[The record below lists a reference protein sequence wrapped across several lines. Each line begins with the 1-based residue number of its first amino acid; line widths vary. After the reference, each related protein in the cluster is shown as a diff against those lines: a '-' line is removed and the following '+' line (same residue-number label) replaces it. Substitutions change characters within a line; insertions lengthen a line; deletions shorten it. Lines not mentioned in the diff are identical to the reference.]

1 MINRDTYYKF
11 CPLIVYR
18 NLSIYVE
25 LFFKRTLKE
34 RSEVVRMNEGAF
46 GTKEVSEMLKVGD
59 STLRKWCITLEKEG
73 YTFTKGVRN
82 SRALIKKDIVVLED
96 IKLLL
101 QESGMNL
108 ESTVKVTLA
117 KHHSENMIDNDSNNV
132 DRTPLVLQEN
142 GSKISDNPSTEY
154 LKVQEQL
161 LERVE
166 RIERSHEER
175 LKNIEEKLDYRN
187 KLLLE
192 TLQEIQDTKKVIA
205 VTKEK
210 KWWEFWK

>member
-1 MINRDTYYKF
+1 
-11 CPLIVYR
+11 
-18 NLSIYVE
+18 
-25 LFFKRTLKE
+25 
-34 RSEVVRMNEGAF
+34 
-46 GTKEVSEMLKVGD
+46 
-59 STLRKWCITLEKEG
+59 
-73 YTFTKGVRN
+73 
-82 SRALIKKDIVVLED
+82 
-96 IKLLL
+96 
-101 QESGMNL
+101 MNL
-108 ESTVKVTLA
+108 ESTVKVTLS
-117 KHHSENMIDNDSNNV
+117 KHHRENMTDNNSDNGE
-132 DRTPLVLQEN
+132 RTPLVLQEN
-142 GSKISDNPSTEY
+142 GSKISDTTSLEY

-192 TLQEIQDTKKVIA
+192 TLQEIQDTKKIIA

>member
-1 MINRDTYYKF
+1 
-11 CPLIVYR
+11 
-18 NLSIYVE
+18 
-25 LFFKRTLKE
+25 
-34 RSEVVRMNEGAF
+34 MNERAF
-46 GTKEVSEMLKVGD
+46 GTKEVSEMLNVGD
-59 STLRKWCITLEKEG
+59 STLRKWCIALEKEG

-82 SRALIKKDIVVLED
+82 SRAFIKKDIVVLED

-117 KHHSENMIDNDSNNV
+117 KHHRENMIENDSDNGE
-132 DRTPLVLQEN
+132 RTPLVLQEN
-142 GSKISDNPSTEY
+142 GSKISDNPSIEY

-192 TLQEIQDTKKVIA
+192 TLQEIQDTKKIIA

>member
-1 MINRDTYYKF
+1 
-11 CPLIVYR
+11 
-18 NLSIYVE
+18 
-25 LFFKRTLKE
+25 
-34 RSEVVRMNEGAF
+34 MNERAF
-46 GTKEVSEMLKVGD
+46 GTKEVSEMLNVGD
-59 STLRKWCITLEKEG
+59 STLRKWCIALEKEG

-82 SRALIKKDIVVLED
+82 SRAFIKKDIVVLED

-117 KHHSENMIDNDSNNV
+117 KHRRENMNDNNSDNGE
-132 DRTPLVLQEN
+132 RTPLVLQEN
-142 GSKISDNPSTEY
+142 GSKISDTTSLEY

-175 LKNIEEKLDYRN
+175 LKSIEEKLDYRN

-192 TLQEIQDTKKVIA
+192 TLQEIQDTKKIIA

>member
-1 MINRDTYYKF
+1 
-11 CPLIVYR
+11 
-18 NLSIYVE
+18 
-25 LFFKRTLKE
+25 
-34 RSEVVRMNEGAF
+34 MNERAF
-46 GTKEVSEMLKVGD
+46 GTKEVSEMLNVGD
-59 STLRKWCITLEKEG
+59 STLRKWCIALEKEG

-82 SRALIKKDIVVLED
+82 SRAFIKKDIVVLED

-117 KHHSENMIDNDSNNV
+117 KHHSENIKDNNSNNGE
-132 DRTPLVLQEN
+132 RTPLVLQEN
-142 GSKISDNPSTEY
+142 GSKLSDNTSIEY

-166 RIERSHEER
+166 HIERSHEER

-192 TLQEIQDTKKVIA
+192 TLQEIQDTKNIIA